1 MHGAPPSLVQQA
13 ARIAIEDDLVM
24 HVRQLEKQAREVI
37 RLLESHRDVE
47 RQALTWGRAYLKF
60 GCMALVSAIKR
71 ENFF

>member
-1 MHGAPPSLVQQA
+1 MHGAPPSLVQEAQRVA
-13 ARIAIEDDLVM
+13 AQDDLVM

-47 RQALTWGRAYLKF
+47 RQALVWGRALLKF